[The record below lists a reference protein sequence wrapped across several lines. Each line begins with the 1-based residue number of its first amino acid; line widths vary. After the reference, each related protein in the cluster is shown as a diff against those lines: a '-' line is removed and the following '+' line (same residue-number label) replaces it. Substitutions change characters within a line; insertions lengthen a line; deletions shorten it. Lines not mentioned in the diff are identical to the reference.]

1 MKNEMKIKKYAMKR
15 NKKSG
20 NIMQNKITFK
30 LKLIDSGID
39 FCLTHYQIFLIIL
52 LMKLIKI

>member
-1 MKNEMKIKKYAMKR
+1 MKR